1 MRVQINRRGFTLV
14 ELLVVIAIIGILIG
28 MLLPAVQ
35 QVRESAR
42 RVTCQNNLRQLALA
56 TLNYESA
63 HQEFPPGTGTG
74 FRYNQ
79 TPAWYADGIWEFSGQ
94 TGGNF
99 DAFYGWA
106 FFLLPFCD
114 QENISSV
121 YTQGPTT
128 GWGGTIGVDPS
139 TGQLLNETPLAI
151 FQCPSD
157 ESGDPINQ
165 FFFDTAP
172 LGGGEVSLS
181 ARSNYV
187 ASIGN
192 LNVWQRGS
200 PANNSALFGVFGV
213 NSRSKIADLQD
224 GTSNVIMF
232 GERATRPDTDLMGLE
247 DTGRDGASAAIVQG
261 AIWIGTVNPQGLP
274 VFPAGGGGR
283 YSVLGRTGPDN
294 SYEVNGR
301 LPSQSIASS
310 GHPGGAS
317 VAFGDGSTHFLNN
330 NLSNTTLQD
339 LSMMRD
345 GAVVG
350 EF

>member
-1 MRVQINRRGFTLV
+1 MSSIFQRRTAFTLV

-56 TLNYESA
+56 THNYESA
-63 HQEFPPGTGTG
+63 HQEFPPGTGTPS
-74 FRYNQ
+74 RYNQ
-79 TPAWYADGIWEFSGQ
+79 SPAWYADGTWDFSSN

-99 DAFYGWA
+99 EAFYGWA
-106 FFLLPFCD
+106 FYLLPFCD

-121 YTQGPTT
+121 YTQNTAT
-128 GWGGTIGVDPS
+128 GWGGTTGLDAS
-139 TGQLLNETPLAI
+139 GQLLNERPIPI
-151 FQCPSD
+151 FLCPSD

-165 FFFDTAP
+165 CFFDTAP

-192 LNVWQRGS
+192 LNVWRRGN
-200 PANNSALFGVFGV
+200 PVNSNLFGVFGV
-213 NSRSKIADLQD
+213 NSRTEIASLRD
-224 GTSNVIMF
+224 GTSNVILF
-232 GERATRPDTDLMGLE
+232 GERATRPDTDLNGQE
-247 DTGRDGASAAIVQG
+247 DTEQDSASAAIVQG
-261 AIWIGTVNPQGLP
+261 AIWIGTVHPQGLP
-274 VFPAGGGGR
+274 SFPAGGGGR
-283 YSVLGRTGPDN
+283 YCVLGRTGEDN
-294 SYEVNGR
+294 AYEVNGR
-301 LPSQSIASS
+301 LASASIASS

-317 VAFGDGSTHFLNN
+317 VAFGDGSTHFLSD

-339 LSMMRD
+339 LSMMQD